1 MKAYIKNWKEIEDKL
16 GITAWEE
23 ARNTISKLISKIKE
37 LTKSRD
43 KWKEKYLKTT
53 QERKNK

>member
-23 ARNTISKLISKIKE
+23 ARNTISKLISKIEE